1 MYIVTSENKWG
12 ESDLLVTMS
21 TSSEKYETLQDEVDS
36 LLQRIQED
44 IRKTEAAGGEEKKKL
59 AQVWTNYSSVQNSNN
74 PLFQS
79 CSSMFGE
86 VSSNLD
92 TMDTEARAAPLQF
105 RASMVAQVRERL
117 VMNCSIKI
125 MMSGEAIQSRGVQ
138 SADQPEQ
145 GEGGE
150 DDQLPGGE
158 LRVEAEQQRGVRGR
172 SGD

>member
-1 MYIVTSENKWG
+1 
-12 ESDLLVTMS
+12 
-21 TSSEKYETLQDEVDS
+21 
-36 LLQRIQED
+36 
-44 IRKTEAAGGEEKKKL
+44 
-59 AQVWTNYSSVQNSNN
+59 
-74 PLFQS
+74 
-79 CSSMFGE
+79 MFGE

-158 LRVEAEQQRGVRGR
+158 LRVETEQQRGVRGR